1 MINVFPQSLLKDI
14 TPDTSGLEANTA
26 CRDAFATC
34 PDSSTADIV
43 QQYAMNNT
51 SWHQDFGSAFQILM
65 EHGYSKNHLVPAG
78 ENLPTLVDPTVNTP
92 DLAVHHVQS
101 AVLVV
106 AVSAVISLL
115 L

>member
-1 MINVFPQSLLKDI
+1 MINTFPQSLLKEI
-14 TPDTSGLEANTA
+14 MPDTSGLETNTA
-26 CRDAFATC
+26 CRGAFASC
-34 PDSSTADIV
+34 PDSSTADVV

-51 SWHQDFGSAFQILM
+51 RWHEDFGPAFQILM
-65 EHGYSKNHLVPAG
+65 EHGYSKNHLVAAG
-78 ENLPTLVDPTVNTP
+78 ETLPTLVDPTVITP
-92 DLAVHHVQS
+92 DSAIHHIQS

>member
-1 MINVFPQSLLKDI
+1 MINVFTFPQSLLKSI
-14 TPDTSGLEANTA
+14 TPDTSGMETN
-26 CRDAFATC
+26 ATC
-34 PDSSTADIV
+34 RANFTSCTDSSTADIV

-51 SWHQDFGSAFQILM
+51 RWHEDFGPAFQILM
-65 EHGYSKNHLVPAG
+65 EHGYSNNSLVPAG
-78 ENLPTLVDPTVNTP
+78 
-92 DLAVHHVQS
+92 AIHHVQS